1 MPTEKYEK
9 IIRMSRREEREKIL
23 GILEF
28 YRDEMGD
35 STYENYAKKKLNTI
49 IETIERE

>member
-1 MPTEKYEK
+1 MPTEKYDN

-28 YRDEMGD
+28 YRDEMGI
-35 STYENYAKKKLNTI
+35 TPFENYARKKLNTI
-49 IETIERE
+49 ITTIESE